1 MPVIYIASAV
11 IVLWFGIEGLRH
23 GVVRRVVEI
32 VGLVAIFLFA
42 STLAG
47 ALRPHLVAAVDLSPR
62 AAFFTAW
69 VIVLVLGI
77 VLTRFLARGVAKLF
91 SFSIIGWL
99 DRGGGFLL
107 GTLFGCILV
116 SCLMILLLAVP
127 LPDDLKADM
136 REDPPSSFLLHL
148 APAVYDTA
156 SEIWEG
162 EKFSELVEEVLEP
175 NAREAL
181 DHLRAFLLEITT
193 GDDDA
198 PAP

>member
-1 MPVIYIASAV
+1 VPLIYIASAV

-32 VGLVAIFLFA
+32 VGLIAIFLFA

-47 ALRPHLVAAVDLSPR
+47 ALRPHLARAIDLSPR

-69 VIVLVLGI
+69 VLVLIAGI
-77 VLTRFLARGVAKLF
+77 VVTRLLARGVAKLF

-107 GTLFGCILV
+107 GTLFGCVLV
-116 SCLMILLLAVP
+116 SCLMILLLAIP
-127 LPDDLKADM
+127 LSNDLKAEL

-156 SEIWEG
+156 SEIWHG
-162 EKFSELVEEVLEP
+162 DSFGQLVEEVLEP

-181 DHLRAFLLEITT
+181 DHLRAFLLEITA
-193 GDDDA
+193 DKDE

>member
-1 MPVIYIASAV
+1 MLVIYIAAAA

-23 GVVRRVVEI
+23 GVVRRVVEV
-32 VGLVAIFLFA
+32 VGLIAIFLFA

-47 ALRPHLVAAVDLSPR
+47 ALRPHLVGAIDLSPR

-69 VIVLVLGI
+69 VIVLVGGV
-77 VLTRFLARGVAKLF
+77 VLTRILARGVAKLF

-99 DRGGGFLL
+99 DKGGGFLL

-116 SCLMILLLAVP
+116 SCLMILVLA
-127 LPDDLKADM
+127 LPVSGDLKAEM
-136 REDPPSSFLLHL
+136 RDDPPSSFLLHL

-156 SEIWEG
+156 SDFWNG
-162 EKFSELVEEVLEP
+162 DKFSELVDEVLED

-181 DHLRAFLLEITT
+181 DHLRAFLLEITN
-193 GDDDA
+193 DDNDDA
-198 PAP
+198 TP